1 MFVGGRA
8 VLVSMLAMLVR
19 RFGVLLRLLV
29 LAKVMMMGGLVM
41 MMGGGVVMSGGLMM
55 MLARRMLRGL
65 CHDVFLPTGPEKSAG
80 CSFDMGGF
88 LFAATLFQRRRQIQN
103 VHDDHA
109 GPQTGGGCRPVFRR
123 GRPVTGASPNMRSL
137 AQPLIASPSTLME
150 KSIVSGMGPV
160 MAVRQMSA

>member
-1 MFVGGRA
+1 
-8 VLVSMLAMLVR
+8 MLVR

-88 LFAATLFQRRRQIQN
+88 LFAATLFTGDAKSKTSMMITPVRKPEAAVGLFSGAGAPSPAHRRTCGAWRSRSSHRRR
-103 VHDDHA
+103 
-109 GPQTGGGCRPVFRR
+109 
-123 GRPVTGASPNMRSL
+123 L
-137 AQPLIASPSTLME
+137 
-150 KSIVSGMGPV
+150 
-160 MAVRQMSA
+160 